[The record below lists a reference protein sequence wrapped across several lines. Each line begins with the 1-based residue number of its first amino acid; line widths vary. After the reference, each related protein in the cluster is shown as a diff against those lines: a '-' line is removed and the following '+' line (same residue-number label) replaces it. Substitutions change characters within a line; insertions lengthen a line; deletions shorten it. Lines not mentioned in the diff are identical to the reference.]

1 MAYRYVEGDLVAAE
15 DALGAPRRF
24 VYRQHRLLQ
33 HTDRVGLSFYYD
45 YDRQWRVVHS
55 WGDGGLYDYRFA
67 YDDLLRETAVTDS
80 LGHVSLVKFDENRL
94 PLCEIDPMDGVTVFA
109 YDAVGRTVA
118 VTDPEGLCTRF
129 DYDERGNLRT
139 LTRPDGSTLRQ
150 TFDDDD
156 RLIAV
161 ADPDGHAW
169 QQRHD
174 ARGLL
179 VEQTDPLG
187 ATAQYVYDDHGQLR
201 A

>member
-109 YDAVGRTVA
+109 YDAVGRTV
-118 VTDPEGLCTRF
+118 
-129 DYDERGNLRT
+129 
-139 LTRPDGSTLRQ
+139 
-150 TFDDDD
+150 
-156 RLIAV
+156 
-161 ADPDGHAW
+161 
-169 QQRHD
+169 
-174 ARGLL
+174 
-179 VEQTDPLG
+179 
-187 ATAQYVYDDHGQLR
+187 
-201 A
+201 